1 MRSPWTLSEIKFTPA
16 SFEQRSDGL
25 VAFVAVTLNGS
36 LRIDGITVRRSLT
49 GRLYVAFPRHRDS
62 RGEEQYVVRP
72 LDQETTAHLESQ
84 ILAAFHMEEASR

>member
-1 MRSPWTLSEIKFTPA
+1 MKSLWTLSKITFTPVPPGH
-16 SFEQRSDGL
+16 RSDGL

-72 LDQETTAHLESQ
+72 LDQETTEHLESP
-84 ILAAFHMEEASR
+84 ILAAYLEENSS

>member
-1 MRSPWTLSEIKFTPA
+1 MRCRWTLSAITITPA
-16 SFEQRSDGL
+16 PFEHRSDGL

-49 GRLYVAFPRHRDS
+49 GRLYVSFPRHRNS
-62 RGEEQYVVRP
+62 RGEEQFVVRP

-84 ILAAFHMEEASR
+84 ILAAFQTEEASR